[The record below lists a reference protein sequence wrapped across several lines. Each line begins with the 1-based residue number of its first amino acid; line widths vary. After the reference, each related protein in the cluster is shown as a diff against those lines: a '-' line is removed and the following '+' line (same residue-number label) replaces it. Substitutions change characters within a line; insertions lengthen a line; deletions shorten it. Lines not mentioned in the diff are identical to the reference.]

1 MSWLN
6 KGRRGWANE
15 PPAKIHPRILFGPGI
30 YLSPGFARM
39 HNITHVINCAFDK
52 DSPSWFREKY
62 PQNYICL
69 EAIDSLSEDI
79 MKWYP
84 LFEETINKYLEEPF
98 SRTIYIHCQCGINRS
113 GFMALLFACK
123 KFGFPFE
130 TLRRIILKQ
139 RPCALSNK
147 SFEKQVALILH
158 NRDNE
163 RPRLQLAL
171 V

>member
-1 MSWLN
+1 MSWLI
-6 KGRRGWANE
+6 KPRKGWAVE

-30 YLSPGFARM
+30 YLSPGFVKM
-39 HNITHVINCAFDK
+39 HKITHVINCAFDK
-52 DSPSWFREKY
+52 DSPSWFRQKN

-84 LFEETINKYLEEPF
+84 LFEETINKYLEDPDCEK
-98 SRTIYIHCQCGINRS
+98 IYVHCQCGMNRS
-113 GFMALLFACK
+113 GFMVLLFACK

-130 TLRRIILKQ
+130 TVRRVILNQ
-139 RPCALSNK
+139 RPCALTNK
-147 SFEKQVALILH
+147 TFEKQVALILH
-158 NRDNE
+158 NKDNE
-163 RPRLQLAL
+163 RSRLELTL